1 MASLSRDRVVDI
13 LKALADPNRLQLFEL
28 LMTSDQS
35 NSELMNQTGL
45 SQNLLSHH
53 LSVLTEAGLIR
64 SHQSIGD
71 ARRRYFSLNFEAP
84 QLLATW
90 WRQQG
95 LGGTPPYPALK
106 ERVSVLFLCRQ
117 NATRSLV
124 AEALARALAPDALIP
139 YSAGITAGQFPQLV
153 LEGLAAYGVSAEGLT
168 SKSYLDLPVRSF
180 DYLITVCD
188 RVHEPRL
195 PDELSYRHSLHWSLL
210 DPDDLGET
218 LEEQITRV
226 RALCDELAQ
235 RLSVFVC
242 RLAAREAQA

>member
-1 MASLSRDRVVDI
+1 MASLSRDRLVDI

-53 LSVLTEAGLIR
+53 LSVLTAAGLIR
-64 SHQSIGD
+64 AHQSIGD
-71 ARRRYFSLNFEAP
+71 ARRRYYSPNFDAP
-84 QLLATW
+84 QCVAAW
-90 WRQQG
+90 WQQQG
-95 LGGTPPYPALK
+95 LGGTGPCPALK

-124 AEALARALAPDALIP
+124 AEALARTLAPDALIP
-139 YSAGITAGQFPQLV
+139 YSAGIDAGPLPAIA
-153 LEGLAAYGVSAEGLT
+153 LEGLAVCGIPTDGLAP
-168 SKSYLDLPVRSF
+168 KSYRDLPVRSF

-210 DPDDLGET
+210 DPET
-218 LEEQITRV
+218 AGGPPQEQIAAV
-226 RALCDELAQ
+226 CALCDEIEQ

-242 RLAAREAQA
+242 RLAASEA